1 MLIYPVF
8 PRGAYNY
15 PMKIL
20 ITGGAGFIGS
30 HLVDHLITK
39 GDQVIVLDDLSGS
52 SNNNLMS
59 KDKSNNL
66 EIVNGSILDQELVT
80 KLMSGVTQCYHLAAA
95 LGVEKINNDPLKSFE
110 VNLKGS
116 EIVLKAAAN
125 QSVRTLLAS
134 SSEVYGKNPTMPL
147 HEEADRVLGSP
158 QIARWSYS
166 EAKAM
171 DELYAFELNK
181 LNSFPVTI
189 ARFFNTVGPR
199 QSGTYGMV
207 LPRFIKA
214 ALNNQALIVYGDGT
228 QSRSF
233 CSVKDTVV
241 AVDLLM
247 ATDKSIGQAFNI
259 GSAIEISIADLAKKV
274 ITLTKSD
281 SEIIY
286 KKYSEVFG
294 DNFEEPQRRV
304 PDISKIKKVVGWQP
318 KQSLVEVIFEITNYL
333 RANDA

>member
-1 MLIYPVF
+1 
-8 PRGAYNY
+8 
-15 PMKIL
+15 MKIL

-39 GDQVIVLDDLSGS
+39 GDQVVVLDDLSGS
-52 SNNNLMS
+52 SNNNLVGQS
-59 KDKSNNL
+59 KSTNL
-66 EIVNGSILDQELVT
+66 EIVNGSILNQELVT

-95 LGVEKINNDPLKSFE
+95 LGVEKIINSPLKSFE

-125 QSVRTLLAS
+125 QGVRTLLAS

-147 HEEADRVLGSP
+147 NEESDRVLGSP

-171 DELYAFELNK
+171 DELYALELNK

-189 ARFFNTVGPR
+189 ARFFNTVGLR
-199 QSGTYGMV
+199 QSGAYGMV
-207 LPRFIKA
+207 LPRFVKA
-214 ALNNQALIVYGDGT
+214 ALNNQPLTVYGDGT

-233 CSVKDTVV
+233 CSIKDVV
-241 AVDLLM
+241 IAIDLLM
-247 ATDKSIGQAFNI
+247 ASDKSIGQAFNI
-259 GSAIEISIADLAKKV
+259 GSTVEISITELAKKV
-274 ITLTKSD
+274 INITKSS

-286 KKYSEVFG
+286 KKHAEVFG

-304 PDISKIKKVVGWQP
+304 PDVLKIKKTVGWKP
-318 KQSLVEVIFEITNYL
+318 KTSLDEVIIEITNYL
-333 RANDA
+333 KANDA